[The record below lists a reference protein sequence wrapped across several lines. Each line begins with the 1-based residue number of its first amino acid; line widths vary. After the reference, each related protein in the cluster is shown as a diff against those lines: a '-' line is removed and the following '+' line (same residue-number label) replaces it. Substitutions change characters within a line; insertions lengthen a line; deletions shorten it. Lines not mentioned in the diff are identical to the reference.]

1 MINFEKKIGV
11 WVELPRKL
19 VITYTIRNVVSK
31 KFNKVYIFRQNRF
44 LCVPQKFKCLQKWV
58 LICKQKFLIE
68 KDITQLNSIFR
79 VLTKPLISDQA
90 NFFIMERTK
99 YVTKSTTQLINGVG
113 KDEFLLSHTLK

>member
-1 MINFEKKIGV
+1 MWFQKSLIRSTSFGKIGFYAC
-11 WVELPRKL
+11 RKSL
-19 VITYTIRNVVSK
+19 SAYK
-31 KFNKVYIFRQNRF
+31 
-44 LCVPQKFKCLQKWV
+44 KWV

-99 YVTKSTTQLINGVG
+99 YVTKSTTQLINRVG